1 MLLFLYGTLKRG
13 GSNHGYLRG
22 QRFVGEAR
30 TEAGYRLYD
39 LGGYPGLVAADR
51 DGLSITGEIWEVDTE
66 GLARLDELEDI
77 EGGEYCREAVT
88 LLAPYQDL
96 EVEVYRYLLQVKGCR
111 ELGTTW

>member
-22 QRFVGEAR
+22 QRFVGVAR
-30 TEAGYRLYD
+30 TEARYRLYD
-39 LGGYPGLVAADR
+39 LGGYPGLVEVEAE
-51 DGLSITGEIWEVDTE
+51 GLSITGEIWEVDAE

-77 EGGEYCREAVT
+77 EGGEYAREAVT
-88 LLAPYQDL
+88 LLEPHQDR
-96 EVEVYRYLLQVKGCR
+96 EVEVYRYLLPVKGCR

>member
-13 GSNHGYLRG
+13 GSNHGYLSG

-30 TEAGYRLYD
+30 TEAKYKLYD
-39 LGGYPGLVAADR
+39 LGGYPGLVTVDTG
-51 DGLSITGEIWEVDTE
+51 GLSITGEIWEVDDE

-88 LLAPYQDL
+88 LLAPHQDL
-96 EVEVYRYLLQVKGCR
+96 EVEVYRYLFPVKGYR
-111 ELGTTW
+111 EVGATW